1 MKTLDD
7 FKDDFKMMTQI
18 LGKGAFAEVQ
28 KCQSKINGEMLAAKI
43 VEKEGLSDKDLDNF
57 RTEVAVLEQ
66 LDHPMI
72 SKYYQVY
79 ENESKAYLVTELC
92 PGTDLFTD
100 LEENEFLYDET
111 KASIIIRQILEA
123 VAYCHDKGIVH
134 RDIKPDNIMIDV
146 DSEEAI
152 KLIDFGLSHEVAI

>member
-1 MKTLDD
+1 M
-7 FKDDFKMMTQI
+7 
-18 LGKGAFAEVQ
+18 
-28 KCQSKINGEMLAAKI
+28 
-43 VEKEGLSDKDLDNF
+43 
-57 RTEVAVLEQ
+57 
-66 LDHPMI
+66 
-72 SKYYQVY
+72 
-79 ENESKAYLVTELC
+79 C

-123 VAYCHDKGIVH
+123 VAYYHDKGIVH

>member
-1 MKTLDD
+1 
-7 FKDDFKMMTQI
+7 
-18 LGKGAFAEVQ
+18 
-28 KCQSKINGEMLAAKI
+28 
-43 VEKEGLSDKDLDNF
+43 
-57 RTEVAVLEQ
+57 
-66 LDHPMI
+66 MI
-72 SKYYQVY
+72 AKYYQVY
-79 ENESKAYLVTELC
+79 ENEYKAYLVTELC

-100 LEENEFLYDET
+100 LEENEFMYDEP

>member
-1 MKTLDD
+1 
-7 FKDDFKMMTQI
+7 
-18 LGKGAFAEVQ
+18 
-28 KCQSKINGEMLAAKI
+28 
-43 VEKEGLSDKDLDNF
+43 
-57 RTEVAVLEQ
+57 
-66 LDHPMI
+66 MI
-72 SKYYQVY
+72 AKYYQVY
-79 ENESKAYLVTELC
+79 ENEYKAYLVTELC

-100 LEENEFLYDET
+100 LEENEFMYDES

>member
-1 MKTLDD
+1 M
-7 FKDDFKMMTQI
+7 
-18 LGKGAFAEVQ
+18 
-28 KCQSKINGEMLAAKI
+28 AAKI

-72 SKYYQVY
+72 AKYYQVY
-79 ENESKAYLVTELC
+79 ENEFKAYLVTELC

-100 LEENEFLYDET
+100 LEENEFMYDES

-152 KLIDFGLSHEVAI
+152 KLIDFGLSHEVAIQQPYS